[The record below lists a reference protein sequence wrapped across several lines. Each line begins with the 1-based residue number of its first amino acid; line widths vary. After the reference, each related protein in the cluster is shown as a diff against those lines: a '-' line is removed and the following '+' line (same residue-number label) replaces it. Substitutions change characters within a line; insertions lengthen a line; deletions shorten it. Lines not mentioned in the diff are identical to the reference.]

1 MKGYILFGQ
10 GLDLVDGRTECIGI
24 FCETPEQVEEQI
36 GFIRDEA
43 RQWASAGWRFPLD
56 YSESESRHRGHLTG
70 YSMSVE
76 YDVRDPK
83 QKEEWLENPA
93 LASAGISPDDFN
105 YTENSRQQYERD
117 GIKTVSLV
125 WVRVREITIKQ
136 Q

>member
-1 MKGYILFGQ
+1 
-10 GLDLVDGRTECIGI
+10 
-24 FCETPEQVEEQI
+24 
-36 GFIRDEA
+36 
-43 RQWASAGWRFPLD
+43 
-56 YSESESRHRGHLTG
+56 
-70 YSMSVE
+70 MSVE